1 MHHRLTLTSSVA
13 CAAFSAGAALG
24 QSPAPTPAPQ
34 PAPDSTATAM
44 YAVVVGSN
52 AGGTGQTALR
62 YAETDAERVASTLT
76 ELGGYAADAVDVVVH
91 PTPDVLRE
99 HLARLAARVAADR
112 AAGRQ
117 VRVLFY
123 YSGHARSTA
132 IDLGPDELG
141 LGELR
146 QRLFGMPA
154 TLTVVVL
161 DACQSGAFSRIKG
174 AQPAADFS
182 FNSRQHLDASGIA
195 VLASSTGS
203 EMSQES
209 EQLRSSYFTHHLL
222 VGLRGAG
229 DADHDGQV
237 SIDEAYRYAYHQTL
251 LATSAT
257 AVGGQHVSL
266 EVDLKGHGN
275 VALSFPRA
283 ATAAIELPARLQG
296 QTVVEDRRAH
306 AVVAETYK
314 ARGAAVRIAV
324 APGDYRVLVRG
335 DGELASCD
343 VSTATGTAVVELDR
357 CTREPLAAATGKG
370 ALAPIRRLRIELT
383 GLAGDERQDAFT
395 TTLRSFGYQPSP
407 GLSAGLGLGATWQ
420 LDRRFAVGVFG
431 ALSRAPEWT
440 LPTERQP
447 LRFSWTTAA
456 FGALVRAHQPFAD
469 HGFAA
474 RASIYAQLGAGMGL
488 TFSHLIDQ
496 NGYPFDARDMGWAAM
511 LGAGLHIEA
520 NRGIGF
526 SLGYELDYAPVMHNL
541 VGDTHASGGHRISTG
556 ISYSY

>member
-13 CAAFSAGAALG
+13 CAAFAAGAALA
-24 QSPAPTPAPQ
+24 QTPAPG
-34 PAPDSTATAM
+34 PAGTAM
-44 YAVVVGSN
+44 YALVVGSN

-62 YAETDAERVASTLT
+62 YAEADAERVAATLT
-76 ELGGYAADAVDVVVH
+76 ELGGYPADAVDVVVH
-91 PTPDVLRE
+91 PTPDVLRD
-99 HLARLAARVAADR
+99 HLTRLAARVAADR

-117 VRVLFY
+117 ARVLFY

-132 IDLGPDELG
+132 IDLGADELA
-141 LGELR
+141 LAELR

-203 EMSQES
+203 ELSQES

-229 DADHDGQV
+229 DVDHDGQV

-251 LATSAT
+251 VATSAT

-266 EVDLKGHGN
+266 EVDLKGHGS
-275 VALSFPRA
+275 VPLSFPRA

-314 ARGAAVRIAV
+314 ARGAPVRIAV

-343 VSTATGTAVVELDR
+343 VSTASGTAVVELDR
-357 CTREPLAAATGKG
+357 CSREPLAAATGKG
-370 ALAPIRRLRIELT
+370 ARDPRRRLRIELT
-383 GLAGDERQDAFT
+383 GVAGDERQDAFT
-395 TTLRSFGYQPSP
+395 TTLRSFGYQPHGGP
-407 GLSAGLGLGATWQ
+407 SAGLGLTATWQ
-420 LDRRFAVGVFG
+420 IDRRLAIGGFG
-431 ALSRAPEWT
+431 GLSGAPEWT

-447 LRFSWTTAA
+447 LRFSWTTWTLGVLA
-456 FGALVRAHQPFAD
+456 RAHQPLGD
-469 HGFAA
+469 HGFAG
-474 RASIYAQLGAGMGL
+474 RTSIYGQLGAGLGITTTRL
-488 TFSHLIDQ
+488 TDQ
-496 NGYPFDARDMGWAAM
+496 DDLQFDSRFTGWAVT
-511 LGAGLHIEA
+511 LGTGLHIEA

-526 SLGYELDYAPVMHNL
+526 SLGYELDYAPVMKNL
-541 VGDTHASGGHRISTG
+541 TGDTHASGGHRVSTG
-556 ISYSY
+556 VSYSY